1 MNSGAFLFGP
11 LKAVVGAETVR
22 LSDGLQQL
30 SLEHEREQEV
40 AVSVLVEEDGEL
52 VAVVALN
59 GAFAPAVAQ
68 DAGAD
73 REWLRGVRRW
83 GACWVVVVAAAAW
96 PGVVLAEVGE
106 QE

>member
-1 MNSGAFLFGP
+1 MNSCAFLFGL
-11 LKAVVGAETVR
+11 LKAVLSAEKVR
-22 LSDGLQQL
+22 PSDGPQQL

-40 AVSVLVEEDGEL
+40 AVSVLVEEHDEL

-59 GAFAPAVAQ
+59 GAFSPTLAH

-73 REWLRGVRRW
+73 REWLGGGQLRGAY
-83 GACWVVVVAAAAW
+83 GVVVVTAAARSE
-96 PGVVLAEVGE
+96 VVLAKVRE